1 MNLERLLDRL
11 RRALVVGVAVRV
23 VERFGRDGGSYLAA
37 SITFYLF
44 VAAVPL
50 ALLAV
55 SVAGYALERL
65 GAGEQAELIERVAT
79 EIPALGPI
87 VRQNLDAVTTVRGP
101 AGAVAIVGII
111 WGAAGAGNA
120 LRHALSRIFGFDMEG
135 AGFVGPKLRTLGF
148 LSVLLLS
155 VLIATG
161 LTGVAAST
169 AIPPIAVLTF
179 ALVIALDFGVAFL
192 AYRIFTPKD
201 VIASRDL
208 LRGAFVAAAGLGALS
223 LLGTWY
229 THRVVLRA
237 TIVFGTLAGLIGIL
251 VLLNLSAMA
260 LLYGAEFA
268 AERRHG
274 HAPG

>member
-1 MNLERLLDRL
+1 VNLERLLDRL
-11 RRALVVGVAVRV
+11 RRAPVVGVV
-23 VERFGRDGGSYLAA
+23 VLVIERFGRDGGSYLAA

-44 VAAVPL
+44 VAALPL

-55 SVAGYALERL
+55 SVTGFALEKL
-65 GAGEQAELIERVAT
+65 GAEKQAELIERVAT
-79 EIPALGPI
+79 NIPALGPI
-87 VRQNLDAVTTVRGP
+87 VRQNLDAFTALRGP
-101 AGAVAIVGII
+101 AGIVAVIGII

-135 AGFVGPKLRTLGF
+135 AGFMGPKLRTLGF

-161 LTGVAAST
+161 LTGIAAST
-169 AIPPIAVLTF
+169 RVMPFAALTLV
-179 ALVIALDFGVAFL
+179 AVIALDFGVAFL
-192 AYRIFTPKD
+192 AYRIFTPKN
-201 VIASRDL
+201 VMTSRDL
-208 LRGAFVAAAGLGALS
+208 LGGALIAAVGLGALS

-229 THRVVLRA
+229 TQRVVLRA
-237 TIVFGTLAGLIGIL
+237 TIVFGTFAGLIGIL

-268 AERRHG
+268 ALRRERAAG
-274 HAPG
+274 